1 MFSKTLRRT
10 ILLPLLLA
18 SPLMGQTQAKPA
30 LNALHPAIKFNWAAL
45 LEDYQNRYVQN
56 RLTWREFDYAKQFV
70 CPCLPPPVGQT
81 WHLCNSS
88 VVGTSDQ
95 NPDDFVI
102 YKPDL
107 LKSSICL
114 KCILINP

>member
-10 ILLPLLLA
+10 FLVPLLLA
-18 SPLMGQTQAKPA
+18 SPLMGQTRMISAA
-30 LNALHPAIKFNWAAL
+30 NTLHPAIKFNWAEL

-56 RLTWREFDYAKQFV
+56 RLTWKELDYAKKFV

-107 LKSSICL
+107 LKSSICV
-114 KCILINP
+114 KCILIKP